1 MNAISGCKTY
11 CFTPDLIGTLYH
23 FKVTKGAI
31 SKRKSVSDQKKKSV
45 TKGVLVSLKN
55 LIWRNAI
62 GETQKTSQVSTIVT
76 LVRLG
81 PIVKMTRCTKWRKL
95 LLLISSS
102 LVFLHQRRTRDKQQI
117 LRVEISHIIFS
128 LFQLFS
134 VFNKNFLG
142 SLQSPVT
149 KNDHSKSSFDG
160 FHCHKMISHSRP
172 ISRKLKNS
180 FKSFKV
186 WWEQLLMENR
196 TMNWVFDLGFINCD
210 LNVKRKAN

>member
-1 MNAISGCKTY
+1 MAKCYWWDSK
-11 CFTPDLIGTLYH
+11 DL
-23 FKVTKGAI
+23 
-31 SKRKSVSDQKKKSV
+31 
-45 TKGVLVSLKN
+45 
-55 LIWRNAI
+55 
-62 GETQKTSQVSTIVT
+62 STIVT

-134 VFNKNFLG
+134 VFNKKFLG
-142 SLQSPVT
+142 LLQSPVT